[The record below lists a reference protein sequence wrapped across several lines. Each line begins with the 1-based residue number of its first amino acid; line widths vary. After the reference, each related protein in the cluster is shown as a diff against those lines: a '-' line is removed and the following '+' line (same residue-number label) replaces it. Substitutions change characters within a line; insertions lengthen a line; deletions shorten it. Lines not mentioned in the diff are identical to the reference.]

1 MANDKPPDSKESK
14 LILAAGAVAWR
25 PGRDGGEPEV
35 LLVHRKKYDDWSLP
49 KGKTEPGE
57 PLPLTA
63 VREVFEE
70 GGARLILGRRLT
82 SVRYQ
87 VGGRPKR
94 VHWWAA
100 RVSGMDE
107 AAVPNSEVDEVIWA
121 VRPDAGERASYAHD
135 VGVLADFAS
144 GPADTVPLILLRHA
158 TAVPRSKWKGD
169 DGVRPLD
176 SSGRAQ
182 AKLLAPLLAAFAP
195 RALVIS
201 SAATRCLDSV
211 GPYAELT
218 GAQVR
223 AEPAL
228 QVRSSGTDPAASAAL
243 IAETIGAGKPAVVCA
258 HRENVSLLQAAA
270 IGALGPPDGTL
281 LGKEWADELPTAGF
295 WVLHMTPPPP
305 APPPPASGPPP
316 RWWRRRRVGADATT
330 AGSDGGA
337 LVAADRYDLSDA

>member
-1 MANDKPPDSKESK
+1 MENDKPPDSKESK
-14 LILAAGAVAWR
+14 LIVAAGAVAWR

-35 LLVHRKKYDDWSLP
+35 LLVHRQKYDDWSLP

-100 RVSGMDE
+100 RVSGMDA
-107 AAVPNSEVDEVIWA
+107 AAVPNSEVDEVIW
-121 VRPDAGERASYAHD
+121 VDRPHAGERASYPHD
-135 VGVLADFAS
+135 VRVLDDFAS

-169 DGVRPLD
+169 DRERPLD
-176 SSGRAQ
+176 SSGRSQ

-195 RALVIS
+195 RARVIS

-211 GPYAELT
+211 RPYAELT
-218 GAQVR
+218 GANVR
-223 AEPAL
+223 AEQAL
-228 QVRSSGTDPAASAAL
+228 QVRSSGTDLAASAAL
-243 IAETIGAGKPAVVCA
+243 IAETIGAGVPAVVCA

-281 LGKEWADELPTAGF
+281 LGKEWAEELPTAGF
-295 WVLHMTPPPP
+295 WVLHVTPPPP
-305 APPPPASGPPP
+305 APPPPASAPPP
-316 RWWRRRRVGADATT
+316 RWWRRRRVGGDATT
-330 AGSDGGA
+330 AGVAGGA

>member
-1 MANDKPPDSKESK
+1 MANNKPPDSKDSK

-100 RVSGMDE
+100 RVSGVDE
-107 AAVPNSEVDEVIWA
+107 AAVPNDEVDEVTWA
-121 VRPDAGERASYAHD
+121 VRPQAGELASYEHD
-135 VGVLADFAS
+135 VRVLGDFAS
-144 GPADTVPLILLRHA
+144 RPADTVPLILVRHA

-169 DGVRPLD
+169 DGERPLD
-176 SSGRAQ
+176 STGRAQ

-195 RALVIS
+195 HARVIS

-223 AEPAL
+223 AEQAL

-243 IAETIGAGKPAVVCA
+243 IAETIGAGEPAVVCA

-281 LGKEWADELPTAGF
+281 LPSEWADELPTAGF
-295 WVLHMTPPPP
+295 WVLHVTPPPLAPP
-305 APPPPASGPPP
+305 APAPRP
-316 RWWRRRRVGADATT
+316 RWRWRRRT
-330 AGSDGGA
+330 AGDGAAAGSAGGA

>member
-1 MANDKPPDSKESK
+1 MANNKPPDSKESK

-25 PGRDGGEPEV
+25 PGQDGGEPQV

-107 AAVPNSEVDEVIWA
+107 AAVPNSEVDEVTWA
-121 VRPDAGERASYAHD
+121 ARPQAGERATYEHD
-135 VGVLADFAS
+135 VRVLDDFA
-144 GPADTVPLILLRHA
+144 GQPADTVPLILLRHA
-158 TAVPRSKWKGD
+158 TAVPRTKWKGD
-169 DGVRPLD
+169 DGERPLD
-176 SSGRAQ
+176 DSGVAQ
-182 AKLLAPLLAAFAP
+182 AKLLASLLAAFAP
-195 RALVIS
+195 RARVIS

-211 GPYAELT
+211 RPYAELT
-218 GAQVR
+218 GADVR
-223 AEPAL
+223 VEQAL
-228 QVRSSGTDPAASAAL
+228 QVRSSRTDPAASAAL
-243 IAETIGAGKPAVVCA
+243 IAETIGAGEPAVICA
-258 HRENVSLLQAAA
+258 HRENVPLLQAAA
-270 IGALGPPDGTL
+270 IGALGPPDGPAL
-281 LGKEWADELPTAGF
+281 AKEWADELPTAGF
-295 WVLHMTPPPP
+295 WVLHLSPPPPPPPPP
-305 APPPPASGPPP
+305 APRPPL

-330 AGSDGGA
+330 AGSAGGA